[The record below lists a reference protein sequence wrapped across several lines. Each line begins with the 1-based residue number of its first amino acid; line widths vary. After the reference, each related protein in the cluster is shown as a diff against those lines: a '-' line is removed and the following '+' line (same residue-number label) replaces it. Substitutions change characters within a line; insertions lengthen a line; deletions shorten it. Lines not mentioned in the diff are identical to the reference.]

1 MAADALPPTPAQ
13 APGDESHATS
23 LGLSNEKLGMW
34 SLIGSECLLFG
45 ALISTYLIYVGT
57 TGEEGTPTPSTIFDI
72 PFTSVS
78 TFVLLMSSVAMV
90 LALHAIQVGEH
101 RTFRIWTLA
110 TAVLG
115 SVFVSGQAYEYT
127 VFAAEGMT
135 LMTSPFTSSFF
146 VLTGFHGAHVIVGV
160 LMLLALWTSS
170 MLGRLPQSR
179 ATTVEI
185 IGLYWHFVDVVW
197 ILIFTLVYLI
207 PAE

>member
-1 MAADALPPTPAQ
+1 MTADALPPTPADQ
-13 APGDESHATS
+13 GHATS
-23 LGLSNEKLGMW
+23 LGLSNEKFGMW
-34 SLIGSECLLFG
+34 TLIGSECLLFG
-45 ALISTYLIYVGT
+45 ALISTYMIYVDT
-57 TGEEGTPTPSTIFDI
+57 TGEPGAPTAATVFDI

-90 LALHAIQVGEH
+90 LALHAIQEGEH
-101 RTFRIWTLA
+101 RTFRVWTLA

-115 SVFVSGQAYEYT
+115 SVFISGQAYEYT

-135 LMTSPFTSSFF
+135 LTTSPFSSSFF
-146 VLTGFHGAHVIVGV
+146 VLTSFHGAHVIVGV

-170 MLGRLPQSR
+170 MMGRLPQSR

-197 ILIFTLVYLI
+197 ILIFTIVYLI